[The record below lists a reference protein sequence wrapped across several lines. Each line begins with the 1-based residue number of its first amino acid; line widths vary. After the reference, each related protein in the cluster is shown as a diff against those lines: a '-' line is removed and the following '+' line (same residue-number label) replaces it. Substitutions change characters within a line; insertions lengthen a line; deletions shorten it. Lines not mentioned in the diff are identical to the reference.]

1 MTAVPSPRRDRAAT
15 RPPRKRLG
23 AMLVIGLIGLG
34 LLVLL
39 AVVAPWIWGDD
50 ADRLGPDG
58 HLGSS
63 GEHWLGTD
71 ALGRDIF
78 ARTLVATR
86 PTLELSAL
94 ATLIA
99 ATVGITLGSLVWV
112 CGPGVRAVGLWVI
125 DVMISYPAVILALV
139 IAAILDPGP
148 KACVI
153 AIGAAAGPAFARL
166 TANLTASVAGRDFV
180 GSARLLG
187 VGPLRLMRR
196 HILPNIAEPLLVLLS
211 VSYAHTLMALSALSF
226 LGLGVQLPDYD
237 WGGMLAVGLQNLY
250 TNPVEAVGPAV
261 AVVLAGLSASFV
273 GDGLAAA
280 AGRSSAPAMKA
291 KVSGAASGA
300 EPEVATGSDPVPAL
314 PHRANPATPVRTVE
328 VPDDAVLVID
338 GLRVLRADGTALV
351 DGVTFH
357 IDAGEIVGVLGESGS
372 GKSLTAMAVARL
384 LPGGL
389 HATAR
394 RAALR
399 VPGADELDLMASGSE
414 SATTRRRLATE
425 IGIVHQDPS
434 ASFNPALK
442 LGGQLTETLRVHMG
456 VSRRE
461 AARRAVEQL
470 EFVRITDPP
479 ARLRQYP
486 HELSGGMRQ
495 RAMIASALLT
505 RPRLVIADEPTTALD
520 VVVRAEVLGLL
531 RAAKERDG
539 TAMLFVSH
547 DIGVVGDLCDRV
559 LVMYAGAARRGAA
572 RRESARRTRRTPVHP
587 GAAGGDAAP
596 RRHPVAGGHRR
607 GSGARRH
614 LGPSAATR
622 RAAPGMRVRPAL
634 PRRVADL
641 PHHAAPRA
649 RSGFRARRRVP
660 PAGSRIRDRGKAAG
674 DHPMSATT
682 PDGPTATRDGSAGSG
697 TPVLTLDGVSVAFG
711 HGPQRKTVLH
721 AVDLTVSRG
730 RTLGLVGESGSGK
743 STLAK
748 VVVGLVRP
756 VGGRLLLDGTDVT
769 RLRGRAQL
777 FARRRRVQLIAQD
790 PYTSLNPRMTV
801 GETIAEA
808 IDPRRGGATRHRNA
822 VEQRLTQVALGA
834 DAATRYPHEFSGG
847 QRQRIAIA
855 RALAV
860 EPELIIADEV
870 TSALDCSVQ
879 AEVLDILTALRRD
892 LGLTMLFISHDL
904 AVVRHV
910 SDHVA
915 IMRHGR
921 LVEVGAA
928 ADVFGAPREPYTRL
942 LLGAASPGAR

>member
-1 MTAVPSPRRDRAAT
+1 MTAGLPPRRDRAAT

-23 AMLVIGLIGLG
+23 AMLVIGLAGLG

-50 ADRLGPDG
+50 ADRLGPEV

-99 ATVGITLGSLVWV
+99 STVGIALGGLVWV
-112 CGPGVRAVGLWVI
+112 GGPRLRAVGLRVI
-125 DVMISYPAVILALV
+125 DVMIAYPAVILALA

-153 AIGAAAGPAFARL
+153 AIGAAGSPTFARL

-237 WGGMLAVGLQNLY
+237 WGQLLAVGLQSLY

-280 AGRSSAPAMKA
+280 AERSSAPAMKA
-291 KVSGAASGA
+291 KASGAA
-300 EPEVATGSDPVPAL
+300 ESDPVSAIPD
-314 PHRANPATPVRTVE
+314 RTAG

-357 IDAGEIVGVLGESGS
+357 VGAGEIVGVLGESGS
-372 GKSLTAMAVARL
+372 GKTLTAMAVARL

-394 RAALR
+394 RAVLR
-399 VPGADELDLMASGSE
+399 DPGADELDLVASGSE
-414 SATTRRRLATE
+414 SAATRRRLATE

-470 EFVRITDPP
+470 EFVRITDPK

-486 HELSGGMRQ
+486 HELSGGMRG
-495 RAMIASALLT
+495 RAMIASALLP

-520 VVVRAEVLGLL
+520 VVVRAEVLRVL
-531 RAAKERDG
+531 RAANERDG
-539 TAMLFVSH
+539 TAMLFISH
-547 DIGVVGDLCDRV
+547 DVGVVGDLCDRV
-559 LVMYAGAARRGAA
+559 LVMYAG
-572 RRESARRTRRTPVHP
+572 
-587 GAAGGDAAP
+587 
-596 RRHPVAGGHRR
+596 
-607 GSGARRH
+607 
-614 LGPSAATR
+614 
-622 RAAPGMRVRPAL
+622 
-634 PRRVADL
+634 
-641 PHHAAPRA
+641 
-649 RSGFRARRRVP
+649 
-660 PAGSRIRDRGKAAG
+660 
-674 DHPMSATT
+674 
-682 PDGPTATRDGSAGSG
+682 
-697 TPVLTLDGVSVAFG
+697 
-711 HGPQRKTVLH
+711 
-721 AVDLTVSRG
+721 
-730 RTLGLVGESGSGK
+730 
-743 STLAK
+743 
-748 VVVGLVRP
+748 
-756 VGGRLLLDGTDVT
+756 
-769 RLRGRAQL
+769 
-777 FARRRRVQLIAQD
+777 
-790 PYTSLNPRMTV
+790 
-801 GETIAEA
+801 
-808 IDPRRGGATRHRNA
+808 
-822 VEQRLTQVALGA
+822 
-834 DAATRYPHEFSGG
+834 
-847 QRQRIAIA
+847 
-855 RALAV
+855 
-860 EPELIIADEV
+860 
-870 TSALDCSVQ
+870 
-879 AEVLDILTALRRD
+879 
-892 LGLTMLFISHDL
+892 
-904 AVVRHV
+904 
-910 SDHVA
+910 
-915 IMRHGR
+915 R
-921 LVEVGAA
+921 LVEELTTADLRAGRAEHPYTLALLAA
-928 ADVFGAPREPYTRL
+928 TPHLDDTPSPEDANGDRRLAAIPGHPPRPDERPPGCAFAPRCPAVSPICHATPPPVHAPAPGLSVVCHLPGRRSATEEKPSEATR
-942 LLGAASPGAR
+942 